1 MPTDNKKPTTSRTT
15 YWIEINVAARD
26 ATPVWR
32 DMIGMFGQRLRWG
45 SEEIA
50 RTAFIRETP
59 KELRLMESRGGLLR
73 QVLPAPLL
81 DAVGAPE

>member
-45 SEEIA
+45 S
-50 RTAFIRETP
+50 
-59 KELRLMESRGGLLR
+59 KK
-73 QVLPAPLL
+73 
-81 DAVGAPE
+81 